1 MNFFYLFI
9 LYNSSLKVMY
19 NSKRIIKYTNYYDIV
34 FFYQNNPVLKEIV
47 CDKLITTLK
56 TNF

>member
-1 MNFFYLFI
+1 
-9 LYNSSLKVMY
+9 MY

-56 TNF
+56 TNFWRVSQALLLKYYQMS